1 MGPLARSEL
10 NLYENGFILMGKIFT
25 RTREKP
31 GS

>member
-10 NLYENGFILMGKIFT
+10 NLYENSFMLMGKIFT
-25 RTREKP
+25 RTRDKP